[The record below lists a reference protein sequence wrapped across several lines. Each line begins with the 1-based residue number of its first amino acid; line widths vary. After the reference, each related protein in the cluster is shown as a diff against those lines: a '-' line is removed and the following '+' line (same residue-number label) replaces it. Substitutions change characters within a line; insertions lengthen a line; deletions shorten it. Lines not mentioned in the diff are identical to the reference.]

1 MRATQFTRPS
11 IVLHS
16 WTVDSAAG
24 AAAPGGQRHRTKVRP
39 SGAKRSRKA
48 AAGPRRGGRSSTVL
62 RNREPRLRDGL
73 AFDPCKRA
81 RERAVSLVTGL
92 PRRQRNVVAPSL
104 TPDSYNQLWCHWMP
118 PVVVAPSLTP
128 DSYNLASAVR
138 RAGRV
143 VAPSL
148 TPDSYNLASAVRR
161 AGRVVAPSL
170 TPDSYNGSPTL
181 SITTTVVAP
190 SLTPDSYNPFVDPA
204 TWPEVVAPSL
214 TPDSYNSRKA
224 DLDLL

>member
-148 TPDSYNLASAVRR
+148 TPDSYN
-161 AGRVVAPSL
+161 
-170 TPDSYNGSPTL
+170 GSPTL